1 MKYCSNC
8 GNQNTYS
15 HIEGNK
21 RFHCTKCKTVHY
33 QNPKPTA
40 TLLCLKNNQI
50 LLGKRAFNPAKNK
63 WGLIGGFMEL
73 NETLEDAA
81 IRELYEE
88 TQLNG
93 NIIDIVG
100 VCSHFNSVFGDIL
113 LIGLTMKIEKWDKL
127 KPGDD
132 VLEAKLF
139 DINNLP
145 KLAFESHQK
154 LIDMYKSQI
163 S

>member
-1 MKYCSNC
+1 
-8 GNQNTYS
+8 
-15 HIEGNK
+15 
-21 RFHCTKCKTVHY
+21 
-33 QNPKPTA
+33 
-40 TLLCLKNNQI
+40 
-50 LLGKRAFNPAKNK
+50 
-63 WGLIGGFMEL
+63 MEL

-81 IRELYEE
+81 RRELYEE

-93 NIIDIVG
+93 NVIDIVG

-139 DINNLP
+139 DIDNLP
-145 KLAFESHQK
+145 KLAFESHQN
-154 LIDMYKSQI
+154 LIDMYKNQI
-163 S
+163 N